1 MTIGSVSISERDLS
15 SLLPMDKLIEALRT
29 SFKDGCHAPPR
40 EHHEIDVAS
49 GDNATLLLMPA
60 WSKSG
65 PRRYLGVKQVN
76 VFPGNARISK
86 PALTSIYNLFDG
98 DTGEHLASMEGN
110 TITGRRTVAVSAL
123 AASYLSRP
131 DATTLTVIGSGR
143 VASLIPYAYKAVRD
157 IRHVNIW
164 DIDPASAARFRS
176 KLTDD
181 GFRCEIV
188 DSLEQ
193 AVNSADIVSAAT
205 LSRAPL
211 VLGKWVRPGTHV
223 DLIGAF
229 TADMRESDDEC
240 IAKADVYVDTME
252 AFQEAG
258 ELIQPRRSGAIGE
271 DHVKGILADLVSGR
285 LSGRQS
291 QDAVTVFKA
300 VGTALADLSAASLAY
315 EVSSTG
321 LKSSPRVV

>member
-1 MTIGSVSISERDLS
+1 MTTGQVSISERDLS
-15 SLLPMDKLIEALRT
+15 SLLPMDKLVEALRT
-29 SFKDGCHAPPR
+29 SFKVGCHAPPR

-49 GDNATLLLMPA
+49 GENATLLLMPA
-60 WSKSG
+60 WSKQG

-98 DTGEHLASMEGN
+98 DTGEHLASMDGN

-131 DATTLTVIGSGR
+131 DATTLTVVGSGR

-157 IRHVNIW
+157 IQHVKIW
-164 DIDPASAARFRS
+164 DIDPASAERLRL

-181 GFRCEIV
+181 GFGCEIV
-188 DSLEQ
+188 ESLEQ

-205 LSRAPL
+205 LSRTPL
-211 VLGKWVRPGTHV
+211 VLGKWLHPGTHV

-240 IAKADVYVDTME
+240 IARADVYVDTME
-252 AFQEAG
+252 AFHEAG
-258 ELIQPRRSGAIGE
+258 DLIQPQRSNAIDR
-271 DHVKGILADLVSGR
+271 DHVKGTLADIVSGR
-285 LSGRQS
+285 LPGRQS
-291 QDAVTVFKA
+291 RDAVTVFKA

-315 EVSSTG
+315 EGSSKQF
-321 LKSSPRVV
+321 KSSSRKV